1 MLLKKIIFLEC
12 DLGGRDARIYLTLA
26 KFLEEKIPN
35 IKVYLISR
43 INIKFFIC
51 NFRNSIFIL
60 TPQKIDRFKSH
71 KSNIFYILE
80 TEGLLNRELYHLTY
94 QKKNLQKVR
103 KIFVWNKLTKKNL
116 ILDYNL
122 VSEKI
127 SVLGPF
133 RLAYMSI
140 IKKKRDKFTVGFM
153 CRNVGLSN
161 FKNISK
167 IKFIFDYIN
176 LEKINKKL
184 NLQEHWS
191 YHQILK
197 NNVISIENLIKVLNF
212 YKTKNINFN
221 VRPHPNENF
230 KDYLFLEKKFKNVK
244 IDKSH
249 NIYDWIEKVNIVFT
263 PSSSTNIDLILGG
276 IPIIDL
282 KGNYQKE
289 TFLKLHKSISFK
301 TNYDEKS
308 LSKINIR
315 KIKNPKETAIFL
327 KYKKKYLN
335 NCNIDFTDMIKFL
348 NEDTKK
354 IKEQLTL
361 KLLVYDFYNNL
372 RYVLACLYKG
382 EKIDFKYNFSY
393 FFRRYSF
400 NHKLLKTYHK
410 VKFNFF

>member
-1 MLLKKIIFLEC
+1 M
-12 DLGGRDARIYLTLA
+12 
-26 KFLEEKIPN
+26 
-35 IKVYLISR
+35 
-43 INIKFFIC
+43 
-51 NFRNSIFIL
+51 
-60 TPQKIDRFKSH
+60 
-71 KSNIFYILE
+71 
-80 TEGLLNRELYHLTY
+80 
-94 QKKNLQKVR
+94 
-103 KIFVWNKLTKKNL
+103 
-116 ILDYNL
+116 
-122 VSEKI
+122 
-127 SVLGPF
+127 GPF
-133 RLAYMSI
+133 RLAYLSI
-140 IKKKRDKFTVGFM
+140 IKKKRNKFTVGFL

-197 NNVISIENLIKVLNF
+197 NNIISIENLTKVLNF
-212 YKTKNINFN
+212 YKTKNIDFN
-221 VRPHPNENF
+221 IRPHPNENF
-230 KDYLFLEKKFKNVK
+230 KDYLFLEKKFQNVK

-249 NIYDWIEKVNIVFT
+249 NIYDWIEKVNVVFT
-263 PSSSTNIDLILGG
+263 PSSSTNIDLILGN

-308 LSKINIR
+308 LSKINLR
-315 KIKNPKETAIFL
+315 KIKKSKKNSHIL

-348 NEDTKK
+348 KEDTKQ
-354 IKEQLTL
+354 IKEQITL
-361 KLLVYDFYNNL
+361 KLLVYDFYNNF

-393 FFRRYSF
+393 FFKRYSF
-400 NHKLLKTYHK
+400 NHKLLKTYHSK
-410 VKFNFF
+410 I